1 MSRDTRYIALI
12 NSTRWRRVRGLK
24 LSADPLC
31 ERCKEQG
38 KITPATEVHHIVPL
52 ESIKDDA
59 AQVRMAYA
67 ISNLMSV
74 CHDCHR
80 DIHLAMHK
88 GTKEERK
95 RRAADEVKTFINR
108 WLGATPGVDF

>member
-1 MSRDTRYIALI
+1 M
-12 NSTRWRRVRGLK
+12 RWRRVRGLK

-38 KITPATEVHHIVPL
+38 KITQATEVHHIVPL
-52 ESIKDDA
+52 ESIKDDEVQA
-59 AQVRMAYA
+59 RMAYA

-80 DIHLAMHK
+80 DIHLTMHK

-95 RRAADEVKTFINR
+95 RRAADEAKAFINR